1 MAVFGCDYAQ
11 TYGMTATSPY
21 LTLSLLPDHLRE
33 LPKERQLAYK
43 ARTGRPFA
51 TVELRVVDP
60 EGRQVADDDRQ
71 VGEIWVRGPTVTP
84 GYWNRPAGAASAST
98 SASASASTGKVG
110 TVGKAG
116 KAGSDSQ
123 TSSTAFA
130 PGGWLRTGDLATID
144 KEGFVNIVDRAKDMI
159 ISGGENIYSLEV
171 EHVLYEHP
179 GVLEAAAFGL
189 PDELWGERVAVAVVA
204 RPGRDLSVDELV
216 AFIRDRLAGFKVPR
230 SIFFLDELP
239 KTGSGKIMKRRL
251 KEELVSR
258 SP

>member
-1 MAVFGCDYAQ
+1 
-11 TYGMTATSPY
+11 
-21 LTLSLLPDHLRE
+21 
-33 LPKERQLAYK
+33 
-43 ARTGRPFA
+43 
-51 TVELRVVDP
+51 
-60 EGRQVADDDRQ
+60 VADDDRQ

-98 SASASASTGKVG
+98 SASTGKVG